1 MGYRSLDEAKRMVV
15 DRMRWEVDPT
25 KDWDSLIRVH
35 HRRERTMVRYPW
47 ILRSIGT
54 CRLFVVHAVLIRN
67 NLSQNTLTQQNRY
80 WRGLRRSRR
89 CWDWSRRGRSFFG
102 YEEVRLFRAAATILA
117 VLLPA
122 VSILSCRAPADDLAV
137 QNGFSVRLED
147 PTGSGEHVFD
157 PADLEFSSGET
168 VTIAL
173 TSEREFHTFTVAE
186 LDIDIAVNAG
196 ETKAFVVTFD
206 EPGSYRLICIPH
218 EALGMTGTIT
228 VR

>member
-1 MGYRSLDEAKRMVV
+1 M
-15 DRMRWEVDPT
+15 
-25 KDWDSLIRVH
+25 
-35 HRRERTMVRYPW
+35 
-47 ILRSIGT
+47 
-54 CRLFVVHAVLIRN
+54 
-67 NLSQNTLTQQNRY
+67 
-80 WRGLRRSRR
+80 
-89 CWDWSRRGRSFFG
+89 
-102 YEEVRLFRAAATILA
+102 FRAAATILA

-147 PTGSGEHVFD
+147 PTGSGEYVFD

-173 TSEREFHTFTVAE
+173 TSEREFHTFTVPE

-196 ETKAFVVTFD
+196 ETKAFVVSFD